1 VRGKIPIMIGGGGEK
16 VMLKLVAQHADI
28 WHGFGS
34 PDEIRHK
41 CEVLDAH
48 CATVGRDPA
57 EIERSIMLNAE
68 EIPADAGE
76 LNEKLEQFID
86 AGATFFIYGTSGPE
100 WPLDGLKAL
109 LDWRSGRTS

>member
-1 VRGKIPIMIGGGGEK
+1 
-16 VMLKLVAQHADI
+16 MLKLVAQHADI

-41 CEVLDAH
+41 CEVLDMH

-68 EIPADAGE
+68 ELDGDDA
-76 LNEKLEQFID
+76 KLEAFVD
-86 AGATFFIYGTSGPE
+86 AGATFFIYGASGPD
-100 WPLDGLKAL
+100 WPLEGLQTL
-109 LDWRSGRTS
+109 LDWRARRSG

>member
-1 VRGKIPIMIGGGGEK
+1 MIGGGGEK

-48 CATVGRDPA
+48 CATVGRNPA
-57 EIERSIMLNAE
+57 DIERSIMLNAE

-76 LNEKLEQFID
+76 LNELLEQFID
-86 AGATFFIYGTSGPE
+86 AGATFFIYGASGPE
-100 WPLDGLKAL
+100 WPLDGLRTL
-109 LDWRSGRTS
+109 LDWRAGR